1 MRSADTAEEIAAD
14 HRTRGMHAG
23 IAAADHAQLPPP
35 LETARWPRR
44 LVGWAAWGLGGL
56 LGLLVDLAEALAAV
70 PLRADMPLVV
80 LLRGLVEGP
89 PDQDAAGKAANA
101 DLARRSIR
109 GQLVIAQRS
118 HHYIQLDRPD
128 LVIDAIN
135 HVVES
140 VRAEG
145 VHS

>member
-1 MRSADTAEEIAAD
+1 ML
-14 HRTRGMHAG
+14 
-23 IAAADHAQLPPP
+23 QLMQPIG
-35 LETARWPRR
+35 LPR
-44 LVGWAAWGLGGL
+44 L
-56 LGLLVDLAEALAAV
+56 LGLKAPMPLENLSPAHQRQVKAVSFTTAVGNALYEEAAAWVADLAEALDAA